1 MNDLKTIKTGNNTSI
16 IYNDNE
22 EYFCVDGA
30 ILLYFNKQN
39 LDMLDYKDN
48 SQGICIIDDDLK
60 AEVLLNTHLKHFTTN
75 GLNPDE
81 FILILDNHPD
91 YKDIQYQKKLTTIN
105 IENIQAIHKP
115 KNRDFE
121 IFPIFVENENYSH
134 WLTGIIRFN
143 KEGKQIGYYTFD
155 SHMTENNDS
164 IISINN
170 ESNIDTQILNDRDL
184 QGKSNLCWLFTL
196 EFMKI
201 ANTYTQ
207 FTKLYNEC
215 SVCEQIKYGSHK
227 IQKSVFRA
235 VEQTLKKYSPGTSL
249 SRLATTERSIIV
261 KGNGYGTTKQKAS
274 LNRSKSCPILQTL
287 KKCSLTEVDTP
298 NNQQKTTLTTLKQTK
313 SQIINYK

>member
-1 MNDLKTIKTGNNTSI
+1 MTKND
-16 IYNDNE
+16 
-22 EYFCVDGA
+22 
-30 ILLYFNKQN
+30 
-39 LDMLDYKDN
+39 
-48 SQGICIIDDDLK
+48 
-60 AEVLLNTHLKHFTTN
+60 
-75 GLNPDE
+75 
-81 FILILDNHPD
+81 
-91 YKDIQYQKKLTTIN
+91 
-105 IENIQAIHKP
+105 
-115 KNRDFE
+115 
-121 IFPIFVENENYSH
+121 
-134 WLTGIIRFN
+134 
-143 KEGKQIGYYTFD
+143 
-155 SHMTENNDS
+155 DS
-164 IISINN
+164 IINIDN

-249 SRLATTERSIIV
+249 NRLATTAHSTLV
-261 KGNGYGTTKQKAS
+261 GGNGYGTTKQKAS

-287 KKCSLTEVDTP
+287 KKCSLTKIDEP
-298 NNQQKTTLTTLKQTK
+298 NNQQKITPIKLKQTK